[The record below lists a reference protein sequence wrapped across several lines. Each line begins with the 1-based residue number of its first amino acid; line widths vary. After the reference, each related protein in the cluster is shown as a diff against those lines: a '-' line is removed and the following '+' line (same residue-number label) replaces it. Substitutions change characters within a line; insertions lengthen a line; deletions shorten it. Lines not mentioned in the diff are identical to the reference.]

1 MNLDYDIKKLSN
13 QHRIEQ
19 HKRDNMMTE
28 HFQRYFEALETID
41 EVRLADTIDWVL
53 ELVDRLEE
61 AGYEY
66 GELQEENRELKQ
78 YIEDWNVKPNLVKHF
93 DERF

>member
-19 HKRDNMMTE
+19 HKRDNNMTE
-28 HFQRYFEALETID
+28 LFQRYFEVLEIID
-41 EVRLADTIDWVL
+41 EVYLADKIDWVL

-66 GELQEENRELKQ
+66 ERLEEELKEAKQ
-78 YIEDWNVKPNLVKHF
+78 YIEDWNVKPNLGKHF

>member
-19 HKRDNMMTE
+19 RKRDNMMTE

-41 EVRLADTIDWVL
+41 ETRLADTIDWVL

-66 GELQEENRELKQ
+66 EQLEEENRELKQ
-78 YIEDWNVKPNLVKHF
+78 YIENWQVRPNLGKHF
-93 DERF
+93 YERF